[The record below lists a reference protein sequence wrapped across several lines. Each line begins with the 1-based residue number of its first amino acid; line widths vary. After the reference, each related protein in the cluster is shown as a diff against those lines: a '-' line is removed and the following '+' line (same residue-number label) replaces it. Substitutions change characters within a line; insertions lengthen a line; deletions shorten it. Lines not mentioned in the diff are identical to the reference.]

1 MKIKTYSRDANYGLP
16 IGKIQIEVNVG
27 SNRDLTD
34 DEAYFIS
41 KKIDEISQL
50 IADTTMLNNPEHQK
64 SVKQQRENILN
75 CFLGTSIYV
84 KEIPNGY
91 SKNDLYPWFEITTPK
106 GIIEI
111 GWRHRVISIS
121 WDKSDIE
128 AKSEKLFIS
137 EETTKYEKTVHAW
150 GYEKATEYISKLL
163 AS

>member
-1 MKIKTYSRDANYGLP
+1 METKTYSRDTLYRLP
-16 IGKIQIEVNVG
+16 IGRVKIEVNVD

-41 KKIDEISQL
+41 QKIDEISEL
-50 IADTTMLNNPEHQK
+50 IANTTTINDLEHQK
-64 SVKQQRENILN
+64 SVKQQRENILK

-91 SKNDLYPWFEITTPK
+91 SKSNLYPWFEVTTPK

-111 GWRHRVISIS
+111 GWRHRVIHIS

-128 AKSEKLFIS
+128 AKSENIFVN
-137 EETTKYEKTVHAW
+137 EETTKFDKTVHAW